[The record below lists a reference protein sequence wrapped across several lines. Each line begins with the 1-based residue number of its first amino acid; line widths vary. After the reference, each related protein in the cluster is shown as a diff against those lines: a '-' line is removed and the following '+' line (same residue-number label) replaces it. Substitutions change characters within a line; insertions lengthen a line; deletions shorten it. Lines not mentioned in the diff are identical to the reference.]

1 MRGKLEINAALIKC
15 ALTLIV
21 VPLETFEVAGRHA
34 LMLLRQKRIRQR
46 RIPASVRKG
55 ALRTLGAV
63 SRDPLSRTA
72 LSLPGRSSFSFLRRA
87 FYAFYRLF

>member
-1 MRGKLEINAALIKC
+1 
-15 ALTLIV
+15 
-21 VPLETFEVAGRHA
+21 
-34 LMLLRQKRIRQR
+34 MLLRQKRIRQR

-63 SRDPLSRTA
+63 SRDPLSRTT

-87 FYAFYRLF
+87 FYAF